1 MRALTCPA
9 SDENPEKNALRSSPC
24 GDVDGPA
31 RLRIGCT
38 PQAREER
45 SHDKATARR
54 HHDEEDRGLARD
66 RYGDD
71 MRSRSRSAPPVRR
84 SRPVAADFFHDGTQS
99 RSQSPED
106 DRDRKD
112 HHHHHHRRHRRRSR
126 DAEAGPDDRRE
137 HKRRKRDHH
146 HHKKASSTAPLHDP
160 PPPHAELPF
169 GARAL
174 SCKHDLEVFTPL
186 FAYYLD
192 IQKGRDFYGM
202 NAHERRGRWKSFVHR
217 WNRGE
222 LAEGWYDPEMFE
234 RVAREA
240 DEAVLEENA
249 ARERGASAGGGD
261 EALVGDPT
269 PPLDDERRG
278 VGDGEEDDDYGP
290 PPPPGQTGAS
300 RGVWH
305 PRRGPGM
312 PTLDDL
318 TLRGEDAAAAREAE
332 IADLR
337 VARRA
342 DRALQRQQLD
352 EILPRAEA
360 GTRERQLE
368 KRALV
373 SEKMRGFK
381 EARGEGG
388 GIEEVGDGDL
398 MGGGDDVQ
406 ALKRAAAAQQRKKTE
421 RELRREAEARARM
434 EEREGRLREWR
445 EREEEKMKG
454 LKELA
459 RARFG

>member
-1 MRALTCPA
+1 MR
-9 SDENPEKNALRSSPC
+9 SK
-24 GDVDGPA
+24 
-31 RLRIGCT
+31 
-38 PQAREER
+38 
-45 SHDKATARR
+45 
-54 HHDEEDRGLARD
+54 
-66 RYGDD
+66 
-71 MRSRSRSAPPVRR
+71 SRSRSPTRR
-84 SRPVAADFFHDGTQS
+84 SRPVAADFFHDETQS
-99 RSQSPED
+99 RSRSRSRSRSPED
-106 DRDRKD
+106 GRERKHHHHD
-112 HHHHHHRRHRRRSR
+112 HHHHHRRHRHRSR
-126 DAEAGPDDRRE
+126 EAEAGPDDRRE

-146 HHKKASSTAPLHDP
+146 HHRAAAAQQQQHDP
-160 PPPHAELPF
+160 PPAHAELPC

-174 SCKHDLEVFTPL
+174 SYRHDLEAFTAL
-186 FAYYLD
+186 LAYYLD
-192 IQKGRDFYGM
+192 IQKGRDFYEM
-202 NAHERRGRWKSFVHR
+202 DAHERRGRWKSFVHK

-234 RVAREA
+234 RVTREA
-240 DEAVLEENA
+240 AEADPPTATAAAPMQGRIA
-249 ARERGASAGGGD
+249 ARDRGNSADADG
-261 EALVGDPT
+261 EALVGDST
-269 PPLDDERRG
+269 SRPLDDDGRRG
-278 VGDGEEDDDYGP
+278 GEEEDDDDDYVP
-290 PPPPGQTGAS
+290 LLPPGQTDTL
-300 RGVWH
+300 RGSAH
-305 PRRGPGM
+305 RRGPGM
-312 PTLDDL
+312 PTPDDL
-318 TLRGEDAAAAREAE
+318 ALQQEDAAAARSAE
-332 IADLR
+332 LSDLR
-337 VARRA
+337 LARRA

-398 MGGGDDVQ
+398 MGGGGDDDMQ

-434 EEREGRLREWR
+434 EEREERLREWR